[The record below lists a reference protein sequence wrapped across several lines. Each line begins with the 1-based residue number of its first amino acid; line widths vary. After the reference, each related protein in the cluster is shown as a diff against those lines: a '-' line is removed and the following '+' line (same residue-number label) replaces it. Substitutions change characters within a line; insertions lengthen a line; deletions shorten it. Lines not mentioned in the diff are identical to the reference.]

1 MNHIVFLYCLEEI
14 VDVRIAFTI
23 ISISFYQLLL
33 FVQQNDIVY
42 KGELVSKYYSLVT
55 LQE

>member
-33 FVQQNDIVY
+33 FVQQNDIVH